1 MSESRDRNSV
11 QSVEKAL
18 GLLVA
23 LGRARQ
29 PLAVAELAAQ
39 AGLSSTAVYRLLR
52 ALEKGGA
59 VSRSPA
65 TGKYG
70 LGFLAH
76 ELAGR
81 ADPHGHI
88 RLAAAG
94 PMLMVQDQCGGETVG
109 LYVPVNSSEFM
120 CIETLPGKH
129 EIRYMEVLY
138 RPIVVGRGATSRV
151 FLAAMLERYGHSA
164 VLSYLSGLPD
174 HLRALPAVDLVE
186 LARETLDRGYA
197 HSDSTRIP
205 GLTSLAAPVHGR
217 LGGILGAITL
227 SWPTGRVD
235 GAVLPEWGEHL
246 RACAAA
252 VTRRV
257 TDVPPAP

>member
-18 GLLVA
+18 GLLVT
-23 LGRARQ
+23 LGEAQQ
-29 PLAVAELAAQ
+29 PLTVAGLAAE
-39 AGLSSTAVYRLLR
+39 AGLSTTAAYRLLR

-59 VSRSPA
+59 VTRSA
-65 TGKYG
+65 DTGKYV

-76 ELAGR
+76 ELASR

-94 PMLMVQDQCGGETVG
+94 PMLAVQEQCNGETVG

-120 CIETLPGKH
+120 CIETLPAKH
-129 EIRYMEVLY
+129 VIRYMEVLY

-151 FLAAMLERYGHSA
+151 FLAAMLERYGHNA

-174 HLRALPAVDLVE
+174 HLRPLSAVELAA
-186 LARETLDRGYA
+186 LARETLERGYA
-197 HSDSTRIP
+197 YSDSTRIP
-205 GLTSLAAPVHGR
+205 GLTSLAAPIRGR

-235 GAVLPEWGEHL
+235 MSALPEWGSQL
-246 RACAAA
+246 RASAAA
-252 VTRRV
+252 ITQRV
-257 TDVPPAP
+257 TSA